1 MQFLRLM
8 FDNIRRN
15 AIRSVLTALGTTVL
29 VFVVVLVWS
38 VLSFLD
44 RATAE
49 KSENLKIVVTER
61 WRLPSQMPFAYASA
75 LKDGAAEKPDD
86 VRPLDSMT
94 WTFYGGSTEADP
106 KLRTRDNTLFAFC
119 LEPRKLLTMMDELD
133 SLPPDKRKPFEETV
147 KRLEENTRGIIVGK
161 ERLATLKKRIG
172 DRFTI
177 HGFNYKGIDLEVEIV
192 GLFPDGRY
200 DNSAALRSD
209 YFNRA
214 LDAYPTSPTNP
225 KKGDKH
231 PLADKS
237 LNLVWLRVPD
247 REAFTQVAGQIVES
261 PRFTSPSVK
270 VETAASGIATFLD
283 AYKDLIWGMRFL
295 LAPAILLTMSL
306 VVSNAISIGVRE
318 RRTEFAVLKVLGF
331 KPRQILVLVL
341 GEALLL
347 GATAGLFSAGL
358 TWFVVNRVLG
368 GLKFPIAF
376 FSAFLIPDAAIWWG
390 VAVGA
395 ATAFAGS
402 FFPAWSAR
410 TVRVSEVFARVG

>member
-15 AIRSVLTALGTTVL
+15 TIRSVLTALGTMVL

-75 LKDGAAEKPDD
+75 LKEGAAEKDDD

-133 SLPPDKRKPFEETV
+133 SLPPDRRKPFEEV
-147 KRLEENTRGIIVGK
+147 VGRLEQNRRGIVVGK
-161 ERLATLKKRIG
+161 ERLATMKKRIG

-177 HGFNYKGIDLEVEIV
+177 YGFNYKDIDLEVEIV
-192 GLFPDGRY
+192 GTFPDGRY

-209 YFNRA
+209 YFNDA
-214 LDAYPTSPTNP
+214 LDAYPG
-225 KKGDKH
+225 KHQGKKH

-270 VETAASGIATFLD
+270 VETAASGISTFLD
-283 AYKDLIWGMRFL
+283 AYKDLIWGMRWL

-347 GATAGLFSAGL
+347 GATAGLSSAGL

-376 FSAFLIPDAAIWWG
+376 FSAFLIPDAAVWWG
-390 VAVGA
+390 LAVGA

-410 TVRVSEVFARVG
+410 TVRVSEVFARVA